1 MNVQQQEVKVTRD
14 VDAVLIPAGNRVLI
28 PEGVTVLITQSL
40 GGSYTVVTPH
50 GQLARVSGKD
60 ADALGLSPIE
70 APAAT
75 PSREPAAGGSADT
88 IRDAVMTELKQVFDP
103 EIPINIVDLGL
114 VYACDLVP
122 VEGGGYQVEIQMT
135 MTAPG
140 CGMGDVLK
148 VEAEDRAR
156 SVPGVQQA
164 HVEIVWEPAW
174 DQTRMSEAA
183 RLELGFG

>member
-1 MNVQQQEVKVTRD
+1 MHQEIIVNRE
-14 VDAVLIPAGNRVLI
+14 VDAILIPAGNRVLI
-28 PEGVTVLITQSL
+28 PEGVTVVLTQSL
-40 GGSYTVVTPH
+40 GGSYTVLTPH
-50 GQLARVSGKD
+50 GQLARISGKD
-60 ADALGLSPIE
+60 ADALGLSP
-70 APAAT
+70 AAEQA
-75 PSREPAAGGSADT
+75 SAKSVGDGDGSEDSVRE
-88 IRDAVMTELKQVFDP
+88 AVMSELKQIYDP
-103 EIPINIVDLGL
+103 EIPVNIVDLWL
-114 VYACDLVP
+114 VYTCDLKP
-122 VEGGGYQVEIQMT
+122 AEGGGYTVEIRMT

-156 SVPGVQQA
+156 TVPGVKDA

>member
-1 MNVQQQEVKVTRD
+1 MNVQQEVKVSRD

-60 ADALGLSPIE
+60 ADALGLPTIE
-70 APAAT
+70 ALAAAPAG
-75 PSREPAAGGSADT
+75 SAAGGSADAV
-88 IRDAVMTELKQVFDP
+88 REAVMAELKQIFDP
-103 EIPINIVDLGL
+103 EIPVNIVDLGL

-122 VEGGGYQVEIQMT
+122 VEGGGYRVEIQMT

-156 SVPGVQQA
+156 GVPGIKDA

>member
-1 MNVQQQEVKVTRD
+1 MNMQQDITVTRD
-14 VDAVLIPAGNRVLI
+14 VEAVLIPAGNRVLI
-28 PEGVTVLITQSL
+28 PEGVTVRIMQSL
-40 GGSYTVVTPH
+40 GGSHTVLTPH
-50 GQLARVSGKD
+50 GQLARISGKD
-60 ADALGLSPIE
+60 ADALGMTPVAES
-70 APAAT
+70 AAT
-75 PSREPAAGGSADT
+75 KTASDSGVSE
-88 IRDAVMTELKQVFDP
+88 DAVREGVMAELKQVFDP
-103 EIPINIVDLGL
+103 EIPVNIVDLGL
-114 VYACDLVP
+114 VYACDLKP
-122 VEGGGYQVEIQMT
+122 AEAGGYSVEIQMT

-156 SVPGVQQA
+156 NVPGVKDV

>member
-1 MNVQQQEVKVTRD
+1 MHQEIKVSRD
-14 VDAVLIPAGNRVLI
+14 VDAILIPAGNRVLI
-28 PEGVTVLITQSL
+28 PEGVTVVITQSL
-40 GGSYTVVTPH
+40 GGSYTVLTPH
-50 GQLARVSGKD
+50 GQLARISGKD
-60 ADALGLSPIE
+60 ADALGLTPVAEPGTAKPAE
-70 APAAT
+70 AGDLSEA
-75 PSREPAAGGSADT
+75 SV
-88 IRDAVMTELKQVFDP
+88 RDGVMAELKQIFDP
-103 EIPINIVDLGL
+103 EIPVNIVDLGL
-114 VYACDLVP
+114 VYTCDLKP
-122 VEGGGYQVEIQMT
+122 AEGGGYTVEIHMT

-156 SVPGVQQA
+156 TVPGVKDA

>member
-1 MNVQQQEVKVTRD
+1 MHQEIKVSRD

-28 PEGVTVLITQSL
+28 PEGVTVVITQSL
-40 GGSYTVVTPH
+40 GGSYTVLTPH
-50 GQLARVSGKD
+50 GQLARISGKD
-60 ADALGLSPIE
+60 ADALGLT
-70 APAAT
+70 PAVDSGGAKALAT
-75 PSREPAAGGSADT
+75 ADLSEDSVREG
-88 IRDAVMTELKQVFDP
+88 VMAELKQIFDP
-103 EIPINIVDLGL
+103 EIPVNIVDLGL
-114 VYACDLVP
+114 VYACDLVA
-122 VEGGGYQVEIQMT
+122 VEGGYNVEIRMT

-156 SVPGVQQA
+156 TVPGVKDA

>member
-1 MNVQQQEVKVTRD
+1 MHQEITVSRE
-14 VDAVLIPAGNRVLI
+14 VDAILIPAGNRVLI
-28 PEGVTVLITQSL
+28 PEGVTVVLTQSL
-40 GGSYTVVTPH
+40 GGSYTVLTPH
-50 GQLARVSGKD
+50 GQLARIAGKD
-60 ADALGLSPIE
+60 ADALGLT
-70 APAAT
+70 PAAET
-75 PSREPAAGGSADT
+75 GTARTADAGDLSEASV
-88 IRDAVMTELKQVFDP
+88 RDSVMAELKQIFDP
-103 EIPINIVDLGL
+103 EIPVNIVDLGL
-114 VYACDLVP
+114 VYTCDLKP
-122 VEGGGYQVEIQMT
+122 AEGGGYTVEIRMT

-156 SVPGVQQA
+156 TVPGVKDA

>member
-1 MNVQQQEVKVTRD
+1 MHQEIQVSRD

-28 PEGVTVLITQSL
+28 PEGVTVVITQSL
-40 GGSYTVVTPH
+40 GGSYTVLTPH
-50 GQLARVSGKD
+50 GQLARISGKD
-60 ADALGLSPIE
+60 ADALGLTPVVES
-70 APAAT
+70 AGTKAT
-75 PSREPAAGGSADT
+75 ATADVSEGAVREG
-88 IRDAVMTELKQVFDP
+88 VMAELKQIFDP
-103 EIPINIVDLGL
+103 EIPVNIVDLGL
-114 VYACDLVP
+114 VYTCDLKP
-122 VEGGGYQVEIQMT
+122 ADGGGYNVEIHMT

-156 SVPGVQQA
+156 TVPGVKDA

-174 DQTRMSEAA
+174 DQPRMSEAA